1 MQLKDQQ
8 IAALREEVR
17 ILQQGAPRQEQHTAP
32 RVASG
37 LSPLQGRDQ
46 NAVPS
51 GYTQGP
57 PRSPETPAQP
67 AAQPF
72 PTSPVLGAGSHL
84 ATRGTGTGTGAGAGV
99 STGSVAQQRPTG
111 SPSKTNGNPSQAATP
126 MKTSEPPDRLCCI
139 CDQE

>member
-17 ILQQGAPRQEQHTAP
+17 ILQQNMPRQEQGTAP

-37 LSPLQGRDQ
+37 LSSSQGPDQ

-57 PRSPETPAQP
+57 PHSPA
-67 AAQPF
+67 
-72 PTSPVLGAGSHL
+72 
-84 ATRGTGTGTGAGAGV
+84 
-99 STGSVAQQRPTG
+99 
-111 SPSKTNGNPSQAATP
+111 SKTNGSPSQAATP

-139 CDQE
+139 CDQESFGLTVGASFRLNLLIIFSQ